1 MVNCG
6 FMGFQT
12 AFKNRLEGSIDTG
25 KLISELY
32 KKTVSMGIQTLFGIE
47 LESYLEAHQEVFLK
61 TNFGEL
67 KSSNLVVCTNG
78 FAKKFLQ
85 ADLQPAR
92 AQVMI
97 TKPILDLKFEGTF
110 HFDAGYYYFRT
121 IENRVLI
128 GGGRNL
134 NFAGETTENF
144 GITEQIQNSIF
155 VLLQK
160 NILPSTAFEID
171 YSWSGIMGV
180 GQEKSPIIKKVNNRI
195 AFGVRM
201 GGMGVAIGS
210 EVGKK
215 LANLF

>member
-1 MVNCG
+1 
-6 FMGFQT
+6 
-12 AFKNRLEGSIDTG
+12 
-25 KLISELY
+25 
-32 KKTVSMGIQTLFGIE
+32 
-47 LESYLEAHQEVFLK
+47 
-61 TNFGEL
+61 
-67 KSSNLVVCTNG
+67 
-78 FAKKFLQ
+78 
-85 ADLQPAR
+85 
-92 AQVMI
+92 MI
-97 TKPILDLKFEGTF
+97 TKPISDLKFEGTF

-144 GITEQIQNSIF
+144 GITEQIQNSILG
-155 VLLQK
+155 LLQK